1 MKKYLLSILMAFCMV
16 LCLVP
21 MAAFAD
27 DAPASSMQT
36 IKIDVGGGNTDGSPY
51 YKIEA
56 DSIKL
61 LARDVIYELTGT
73 TDKKIIIW
81 GRNSEN
87 DAGEATY
94 IRANNVV
101 VNGGID
107 GYNNV
112 KLVLEVPEGTDN
124 TIAKVYAQD
133 LKIYGAGTLRSTNL
147 GVTQSTGFLPSALH
161 ITDTKVVVN
170 CPANRSGEW
179 NGVCVLDGN
188 ADVTYTACGDYAP
201 LQIGVK
207 SGDDTHSVTMMDNA
221 KLRCLHAEPETQ
233 SAYSVS
239 GLEIYNGA
247 NLTMS
252 GNSYLEVQGRP
263 TTGKYAGYGLFSE
276 ANVSVTEN
284 AAIKATGYD
293 VALCVGG
300 NLEISG
306 GNVEAKS
313 ENSNGIYADGKL
325 KISGGAKVNAS
336 GYYPA
341 LFGNGSVSI
350 ENSQVE
356 ATSTGDA
363 GIYSRGNVSIQNSTV
378 EVSEAENYYA
388 VTANGT
394 TTVTGSWVET
404 NYENSVNGDITNSVL
419 FNGNSGTVIGDATLL
434 GNTTLDKG
442 KTLVIPEG
450 ASLSVGTGNTFI
462 NNGTVTVKGSFST
475 ADGTLVCNSHSGGTA
490 TCNAQAVC
498 DVCHISYGDLN
509 PANHTALQHVDAKAA
524 TTEAE
529 GNIEYWYCADC
540 GKYYSDAAAANEIT
554 QAKTVTAKL
563 MPESTATPTPAPTAA
578 PTTAP
583 TAAPTTAPTAEPKP
597 TVQPAAAPAQTAAA
611 TATPKPTAAPTAA
624 PTPTA
629 TPQVTATIPQT
640 GDTGSVTLLL
650 ALLLL
655 SGGACLGMAVSKK
668 VKQ

>member
-1 MKKYLLSILMAFCMV
+1 MTYV
-16 LCLVP
+16 
-21 MAAFAD
+21 
-27 DAPASSMQT
+27 
-36 IKIDVGGGNTDGSPY
+36 
-51 YKIEA
+51 
-56 DSIKL
+56 
-61 LARDVIYELTGT
+61 LTGT
-73 TDKKIIIW
+73 TDRKIYIW

-87 DAGEATY
+87 EAGEATY

-101 VNGGID
+101 VNGGIES
-107 GYNNV
+107 YNQV

-124 TIAKVYAQD
+124 TIAKVYAHD
-133 LKIYGAGTLRSTNL
+133 LKIYGAGTLHSNKL
-147 GVTQSTGFLPSALH
+147 GVKQATSFLPSALH
-161 ITDTKVVVN
+161 ITDTKVIVN
-170 CPANRSGEW
+170 CPANYSGEW
-179 NGVCVLDGN
+179 NGACVLDGN
-188 ADVTYTACGDYAP
+188 ADVLYTACGDCAP

-207 SGDDTHSVTMMDNA
+207 LGDNTHSLTMKDSA
-221 KLRCLHAEPETQ
+221 KLRCLHAEPDTP
-233 SAYSVS
+233 SAYSVN
-239 GLEIYNGA
+239 GLEIFNGA

-252 GNSYLEVQGRP
+252 GNSHLEVQGRP
-263 TTGKYAGYGLFSE
+263 TSGNYAGYGLVSP

-284 AAIKATGYD
+284 ASIKATGYD
-293 VALCVGG
+293 VALSVGG
-300 NLEISG
+300 DLAISG

-313 ENSNGIYADGKL
+313 ENSNGIYADGQL
-325 KISGGAKVNAS
+325 KISDGAKVNAS

-341 LFGNGSVSI
+341 LFGNGGVSI
-350 ENSQVE
+350 ESGSQVE

-363 GIYSRGNVSIQNSTV
+363 GIFSRGDVSIQNSTV
-378 EVSEAENYYA
+378 KVSEAENYYA

-404 NYENSVNGDITNSVL
+404 NHENSVNGSITDSVL
-419 FNGNSGTVIGDATLL
+419 FNGDSGTVIGNATML
-434 GNTTLDKG
+434 GNTTLDAG

-450 ASLSVGTGNTFI
+450 ASLSVGAGNTFT
-462 NNGTVTVKGSFST
+462 NNGVVTVKGGFST
-475 ADGTLVCNSHSGGTA
+475 DGGTLVCNNHSGGTA
-490 TCNAQAVC
+490 TCTAPAHC
-498 DVCHISYGDLN
+498 DVCQKSYGDKN

-554 QAKTVTAKL
+554 QAQTVTAKR
-563 MPESTATPTPAPTAA
+563 MPEFTATPTPAPTAA

-583 TAAPTTAPTAEPKP
+583 TATPKPTTAPTAAL
-597 TVQPAAAPAQTAAA
+597 TQ
-611 TATPKPTAAPTAA
+611 TAA

-650 ALLLL
+650 ALFLL

>member
-1 MKKYLLSILMAFCMV
+1 M
-16 LCLVP
+16 
-21 MAAFAD
+21 
-27 DAPASSMQT
+27 
-36 IKIDVGGGNTDGSPY
+36 
-51 YKIEA
+51 
-56 DSIKL
+56 
-61 LARDVIYELTGT
+61 
-73 TDKKIIIW
+73 
-81 GRNSEN
+81 
-87 DAGEATY
+87 
-94 IRANNVV
+94 
-101 VNGGID
+101 NGGID

-207 SGDDTHSVTMMDNA
+207 LGDTTHKVTMMDNA

-239 GLEIYNGA
+239 GLEIYNGT

-313 ENSNGIYADGKL
+313 ENSNGIYAGGEL
-325 KISGGAKVNAS
+325 KISDGAKVNAS

-341 LFGNGSVSI
+341 LFGNGGVSI
-350 ENSQVE
+350 ENGSQVE

-363 GIYSRGNVSIQNSTV
+363 GIFSRGDVSIRNSTV
-378 EVSEAENYYA
+378 KVSEAENYYA
-388 VTANGT
+388 VAANGT

-404 NYENSVNGDITNSVL
+404 NYENSVNGSITDSVL
-419 FNGNSGTVIGDATLL
+419 FNGNSGTVIGNATLL
-434 GNTTLDKG
+434 GNTTLDAG

-450 ASLSVGTGNTFI
+450 ASLSVGAGNTFT
-462 NNGTVTVKGSFST
+462 NNGAVTVEGSFST
-475 ADGTLVCNSHSGGTA
+475 EGGTLACNSHSGGTA
-490 TCNAQAVC
+490 TCTAQAVC
-498 DVCHISYGDLN
+498 DVCRTPYGDLN

-529 GNIEYWYCADC
+529 GNIEYWYCAGC

-554 QAKTVTAKL
+554 QAQTVTAKL
-563 MPESTATPTPAPTAA
+563 MPESTATPTPTPTAA

-583 TAAPTTAPTAEPKP
+583 TAAPTTAPTAA
-597 TVQPAAAPAQTAAA
+597 PAAAPAQTAAA
-611 TATPKPTAAPTAA
+611 TATPKPTTAPTAA

-629 TPQVTATIPQT
+629 TPQVTATIPRT

>member
-1 MKKYLLSILMAFCMV
+1 MKKYLLSILMALCMV
-16 LCLVP
+16 LCLTP

-27 DAPASSMQT
+27 DVPTT
-36 IKIDVGGGNTDGSPY
+36 INIDVGGGNTDNPN
-51 YKIEA
+51 YKIE
-56 DSIKL
+56 DESIKL
-61 LARDVIYELTGT
+61 LTRDVTYVLTGT
-73 TDKKIIIW
+73 TDKKIYIW

-207 SGDDTHSVTMMDNA
+207 LGDTTHKVTMMDNA

-239 GLEIYNGA
+239 GLEIYNGT

-313 ENSNGIYADGKL
+313 ENSNGIYAGGEL
-325 KISGGAKVNAS
+325 KISDGAKVNAS

-341 LFGNGSVSI
+341 LFGNGGVSI
-350 ENSQVE
+350 ENGSQVE

-363 GIYSRGNVSIQNSTV
+363 GIFSRGDVSIRNSTV
-378 EVSEAENYYA
+378 KVSEAENYYA
-388 VTANGT
+388 VAANGT

-404 NYENSVNGDITNSVL
+404 NHENSVKGGDITNSVL
-419 FNGNSGTVIGDATLL
+419 FNGNSGTVIGNATLL
-434 GNTTLDKG
+434 GNTTLDAG

-450 ASLSVGTGNTFI
+450 TSLSVGAGNTFT
-462 NNGTVTVKGSFST
+462 NNGTVTVEGSLST
-475 ADGTLVCNSHSGGTA
+475 EGGTLACYSHSGGTA
-490 TCNAQAVC
+490 TCTAQAIC
-498 DVCHISYGDLN
+498 DACRTPYGDLN

-529 GNIEYWYCADC
+529 GNIEYWYCAGC
-540 GKYYSDAAAANEIT
+540 GKYYSDAAAAKEIT
-554 QAKTVTAKL
+554 QAQTVTAKL

-583 TAAPTTAPTAEPKP
+583 TAAP
-597 TVQPAAAPAQTAAA
+597 AAAPAQTAAA
-611 TATPKPTAAPTAA
+611 TATPKPTTAPTAA
-624 PTPTA
+624 PAPTA
-629 TPQVTATIPQT
+629 TPQVAATIPQT